1 MKVHLPNLVVRECC
15 KELHA
20 LQTHF
25 LDFSGSHFGM
35 SWGSA
40 HLLLLLIQSLLQ
52 LRLLAAEL
60 SWDVAL
66 EQFQVVLV
74 SISTR
79 VCLATSAGYQ
89 MQ

>member
-1 MKVHLPNLVVRECC
+1 
-15 KELHA
+15 
-20 LQTHF
+20 
-25 LDFSGSHFGM
+25 M

-89 MQ
+89 MQFLTKKTASHNLQKIVHNYFDT